1 MNAPSKTSY
10 DNVNLNAAYIAA
22 VFAQI
27 DNDSAETRQ
36 AVEDAIAALI
46 ADAESKKD

>member
-1 MNAPSKTSY
+1 MNDTSKTSY
-10 DNVNLNAAYIAA
+10 SNINLNAAYIAA

-36 AVEDAIAALI
+36 AVEDAIAAVV